1 MAQFFEGSPAVLSD
15 QAPALVLRQGVATV
29 PAGAQVTAAILD
41 SRVSATSVI
50 VCWGVGVA
58 DATATAFSV
67 DVIVANAS
75 FRIGSDANA
84 TADKVVGWAVLKY

>member
-15 QAPALVLRQGVATV
+15 QAPALVLRQGTATV
-29 PAGAQVTAAILD
+29 TAATKVTAAITD

-58 DATATAFSV
+58 DTTATAFSV
-67 DVIVANAS
+67 DVITANAS
-75 FRIGSDANA
+75 FRIGANANA
-84 TADKVVGWAVLKY
+84 TADKVVGWAILKY

>member
-1 MAQFFEGSPAVLSD
+1 MAQFFQGTSAVSTEL
-15 QAPALVLRQGVATV
+15 APLLVLRQGTSSV
-29 PAGAQVTAAILD
+29 PLGAKVTAAITD

-58 DATATAFSV
+58 DTTATAFSV

-75 FRIGSDANA
+75 FRIGANANA
-84 TADKVVGWAVLKY
+84 TADKAVAWAILKY

>member
-1 MAQFFEGSPAVLSD
+1 MAQFFEGSPAVLSER
-15 QAPALVLRQGVATV
+15 APLLPLREGTATV
-29 PAGAQVTAAILD
+29 PNGAKVTAVIND

-58 DATATAFSV
+58 DGTATAFSV

-75 FRIGSDANA
+75 FRIGANANA
-84 TADKVVGWAVLKY
+84 TADKTVGWAILKY